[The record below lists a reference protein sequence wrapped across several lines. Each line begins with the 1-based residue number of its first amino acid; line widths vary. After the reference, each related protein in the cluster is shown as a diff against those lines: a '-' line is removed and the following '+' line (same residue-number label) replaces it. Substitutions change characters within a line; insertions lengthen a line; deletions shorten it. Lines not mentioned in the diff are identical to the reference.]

1 MRTRAH
7 AQREHPPT
15 QTRFSLHVLS
25 GGIEVLLQARKM
37 TVGVEIQEKVPAQK
51 KRKKI
56 PFFGGEGVT
65 DAPQKKNYTC
75 PNPVSCDG

>member
-51 KRKKI
+51 KRKKF
-56 PFFGGEGVT
+56 PFWGGGVQGS
-65 DAPQKKNYTC
+65 PVPLRKKKLHLSESSF
-75 PNPVSCDG
+75 V